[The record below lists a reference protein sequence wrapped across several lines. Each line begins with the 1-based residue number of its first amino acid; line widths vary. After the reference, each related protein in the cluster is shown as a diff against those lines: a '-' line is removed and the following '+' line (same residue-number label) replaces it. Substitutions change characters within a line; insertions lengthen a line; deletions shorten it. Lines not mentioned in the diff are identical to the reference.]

1 MAISR
6 AQVLAVSLLVAC
18 FAFTETASSQT
29 HARLVGYLVDVACA
43 TDPAQTSPGWAR
55 THSRDCLLM
64 PACLRSGYAVL
75 TERNELVKFDAA
87 GNKKAHSLL
96 TKSSKPNN
104 WLVRVS
110 GIRSGNQMSVSKI
123 EPIEK

>member
-1 MAISR
+1 
-6 AQVLAVSLLVAC
+6 
-18 FAFTETASSQT
+18 
-29 HARLVGYLVDVACA
+29 
-43 TDPAQTSPGWAR
+43 
-55 THSRDCLLM
+55 
-64 PACLRSGYAVL
+64 VL
-75 TERNELVKFDAA
+75 TESNELVKFDAA

-123 EPIEK
+123 EPMEK